1 MVAKEPWEE
10 KRIGRQDVISAWVL
24 VLIESVAVLVTFG
37 LLTSVS
43 CSPEHTSPFGAG
55 ADDASYALVTPGP
68 GEEGARPGAG
78 RSC

>member
-10 KRIGRQDVISAWVL
+10 KCIGRQDVVSAWVL

-43 CSPEHTSPFGAG
+43 CSPEHTSPFGA
-55 ADDASYALVTPGP
+55 AAEDASYALVSS
-68 GEEGARPGAG
+68 GAADEAPHPGAG